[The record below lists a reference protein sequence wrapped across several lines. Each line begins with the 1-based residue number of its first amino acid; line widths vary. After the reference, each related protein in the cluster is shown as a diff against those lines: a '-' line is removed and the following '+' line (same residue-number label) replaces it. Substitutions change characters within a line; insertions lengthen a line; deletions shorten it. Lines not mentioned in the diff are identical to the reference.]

1 MQSFKNLEVWQL
13 AHRLRVR
20 VYDLVA
26 TFPREELYGLRSQ
39 VTRAAGSIAA
49 NIAEGCGRNG
59 DKEFARFLDIAMG
72 SATELECHLLCARDR
87 RFTSGDSLETFLV
100 ELDQLQRMIAALI
113 RTVRARIRNT
123 TRPITFRM
131 RAVMLYALSPIC
143 VSLRALPSREGARG

>member
-20 VYDLVA
+20 VYDLVS

-39 VTRAAGSIAA
+39 VTRAAGSVAA

-72 SATELECHLLCARDR
+72 SATELECHLLCAKDR
-87 RFTSGDSLETFLV
+87 GFTSGEALESFLPD
-100 ELDQLQRMIAALI
+100 LDRLQKMIAALV
-113 RTVRARIRNT
+113 RTVRARIRGTPHARSHQQPKAN
-123 TRPITFRM
+123 
-131 RAVMLYALSPIC
+131 SP
-143 VSLRALPSREGARG
+143 